1 MDYSYNDGNDYS
13 AKNIGSKVKDFISDP
28 QNIAY
33 ELKKKKKDVIFWVIL
48 LVTSLIIFLCLSDKE
63 FSFFMVLSAIF
74 QMSSFIIVTMQVYNY
89 QNASGISLN
98 SMICYMIVLLC
109 RLSSTLFYNGYL
121 PADTTGDWFYQL
133 CEIVSVIAVALL
145 IVFITRL
152 FKDTEDSQYDTVDF
166 KYLMLPTLILAL
178 LVHTSLNNNML
189 TDIAWSFSM
198 YLESVAIYP
207 QINLFAKKGG
217 QIESYTSHYVSLQ
230 GLSRLMSLIFWWY
243 TYEEL
248 NEELDESYSLFHN
261 YTGFVLI
268 SAQIIQLLLMID
280 FYYHYFKS
288 LFKGEK
294 MNASNI

>member
-1 MDYSYNDGNDYS
+1 MDSYNDSYDSN
-13 AKNIGSKVKDFISDP
+13 AKNIGSKVKDFLSDP
-28 QNIAY
+28 QNLAY
-33 ELKKKKKDVIFWVIL
+33 EFKKKKKDFVFWIIL
-48 LVTSLIIFLCLSDKE
+48 ILTSLIIFVCLSNKE

-98 SMICYMIVLLC
+98 SMIAYLIVLIS
-109 RLSSTLFYNGYL
+109 RLSSTLFYDGYL
-121 PADTTGDWFYQL
+121 PSDTTGDWFYQF
-133 CEIVSVIAVALL
+133 CEIISVISVVLL
-145 IVFITRL
+145 IIFITRL
-152 FKDTEDSQYDTVDF
+152 FRDTEDSQYDTVDY

-178 LVHTSLNNNML
+178 LVHTSLNNNIV

-198 YLESVAIYP
+198 YLESIAIYP
-207 QINLFAKKGG
+207 QINLFTKKGG

-248 NEELDESYSLFHN
+248 NEELEDSYSLFHL
-261 YTGFVLI
+261 YTGYALI
-268 SAQIIQLLLMID
+268 ACQIIQLLLMID
-280 FYYHYFKS
+280 FYYYYFKS

-294 MNASNI
+294 MNVSQI